1 VSARTVAGGGR
12 SPDRRGQEIAKIHV
26 GKRNLA
32 LDDDSYRALLKRIG
46 GKPSSG
52 DLTAQGRR
60 LVLEHMKRLGAF
72 DKKLDRHAASYGSA
86 QARMVRGLWIELHQL
101 GAIADASDQ
110 ALDAFVQRQT
120 GGAVTSARFL
130 RDPASARPVVEAL
143 KGWVARTKT
152 EQGKAS

>member
-1 VSARTVAGGGR
+1 VSARAVAGGGR

-72 DKKLDRHAASYGSA
+72 GKKLDRHAASYGSP
-86 QARMVRGLWIELHQL
+86 QARMARGLWIELGQL
-101 GAIADASDQ
+101 GAIDDASDA
-110 ALDAFVQRQT
+110 ALDAFVLRQT

-130 RDPASARPVVEAL
+130 RDPAQARPVIEGL
-143 KGWVARTKT
+143 KAQLARAREVK
-152 EQGKAS
+152 S